1 MSIRIGIVM
10 DPIGSIKIK
19 KDSTFAMMLAA
30 QRRGWT
36 LAYMEPEDLFIAAG
50 RTQARMRTLRVTDD
64 PAGWYRFGA
73 EDTRPLADLSA
84 VLMRKDPPFDMD
96 YVFATYLLEHAAR
109 EGALIVN
116 DPRTLRDANEK
127 LFTLEFPHCTPATLV
142 TRRLSDIRAFQ
153 AEHGTIILKPLDSMG
168 GAGVFRIEP
177 GDPNLSVI
185 VEVLTGR
192 GRHLCMAQRYLPEI
206 RDGDKRILM
215 IDGAPV
221 PYCLARIPVPGETRG
236 NLAAGASA
244 EGRPLTE
251 RDRWIAA
258 QVGPGLRER
267 GILFAGLDVIGDWLT
282 EINVTSPT
290 CIREL
295 DAQFGLD
302 IAADLL
308 DALSVQIAA
317 RTHARFGTAN

>member
-1 MSIRIGIVM
+1 MNIRLGIVM
-10 DPIGSIKIK
+10 DPIGSINIK

-30 QRRGWT
+30 QRRGWA
-36 LAYMEPEDLFIAAG
+36 LAYMEPGDLHIAGG
-50 RTQARMRTLRVTDD
+50 RTRARMRTVTVTDD
-64 PAGWYRFGA
+64 PAGWYRLGA
-73 EDTRPLADLSA
+73 EDHCPLAELSA
-84 VLMRKDPPFDMD
+84 VLMRQDPPFDMD
-96 YVFATYLLEHAAR
+96 YVFATHLLEHAAR

-127 LFTLEFPHCTPATLV
+127 LFTLEFPQCTPPTLV
-142 TRRLSDIRAFQ
+142 TRRLADIRAFQ
-153 AEHGTIILKPLDSMG
+153 AEHGTIIVKPLDGMG
-168 GAGVFRIEP
+168 GAGVFRVAA

-192 GRHLCMAQRYLPEI
+192 GRHLCMAQRFIPEI
-206 RDGDKRILM
+206 RDGDKRVLM
-215 IDGAPV
+215 IDGEPV
-221 PYCLARIPVPGETRG
+221 PYCLARIPAPGESRG

-244 EGRPLTE
+244 EGRPLGE
-251 RDRWIAA
+251 RERWIAA
-258 QVGPGLRER
+258 QVGPVLRER

-295 DAQFGLD
+295 DAQFGID

-308 DALSVQIAA
+308 DALAA
-317 RTHARFGTAN
+317 RIATRAPGMG